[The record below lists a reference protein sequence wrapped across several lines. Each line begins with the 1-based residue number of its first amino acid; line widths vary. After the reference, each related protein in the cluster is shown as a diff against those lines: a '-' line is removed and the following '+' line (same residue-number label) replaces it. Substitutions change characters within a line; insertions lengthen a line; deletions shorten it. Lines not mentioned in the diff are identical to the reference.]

1 MVSCIAAR
9 SSSLK
14 TLPDVFAKLVRFVD
28 AFGSAIVFV
37 PHSTRRRSGVIVP
50 TVSVD

>member
-14 TLPDVFAKLVRFVD
+14 TLPDVLAELLRFVD
-28 AFGSAIVFV
+28 GF
-37 PHSTRRRSGVIVP
+37 
-50 TVSVD
+50 VSVMSVRPFNRRLAATAP

>member
-14 TLPDVFAKLVRFVD
+14 TLPDVLADLVCFVD
-28 AFGSAIVFV
+28 GFV
-37 PHSTRRRSGVIVP
+37 PVMSVRPFTRRLAATTR
-50 TVSVD
+50 

>member
-14 TLPDVFAKLVRFVD
+14 TLPDVLAELLRFVD
-28 AFGSAIVFV
+28 GF
-37 PHSTRRRSGVIVP
+37 
-50 TVSVD
+50 VSVMSIRPFTRPLGETAR

>member
-14 TLPDVFAKLVRFVD
+14 TLPDVLAELLRFVD
-28 AFGSAIVFV
+28 GFV
-37 PHSTRRRSGVIVP
+37 DGFVSVMSVRPFTRRLAATTR
-50 TVSVD
+50 

>member
-14 TLPDVFAKLVRFVD
+14 TLPDVLAELLRFVD
-28 AFGSAIVFV
+28 GF
-37 PHSTRRRSGVIVP
+37 
-50 TVSVD
+50 VSVMSVRPFTRGVAATAR